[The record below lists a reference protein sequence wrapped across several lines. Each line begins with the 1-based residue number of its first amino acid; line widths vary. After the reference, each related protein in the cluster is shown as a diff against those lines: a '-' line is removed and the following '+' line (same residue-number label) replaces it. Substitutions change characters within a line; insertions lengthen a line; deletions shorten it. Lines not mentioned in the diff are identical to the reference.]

1 MTSEVTPTPKHE
13 QEKEPV
19 VESKLP
25 PANLKRRF
33 TIEAEAILGAD
44 IETMVAMAD
53 KTKLAPTNVI
63 NEESSMSSSRM
74 SSSNRSS

>member
-1 MTSEVTPTPKHE
+1 M
-13 QEKEPV
+13 EKKKE
-19 VESKLP
+19 EGKLP
-25 PANLKRRF
+25 PANKQRRF

-44 IETMVAMAD
+44 IETMVAMAE

-74 SSSNRSS
+74 SSSARSS